1 MNDILR
7 TLLVSVIPSAVV
19 GLGVWW
25 IQKTI
30 VKLDKR
36 RMELDECREQH
47 QVILLKS
54 INAAICLGEA
64 TATAIKNGKA
74 NGEVSDAVKY
84 ATQVKHEQRDFLH
97 EQGIKKII

>member
-1 MNDILR
+1 MEEFFAYILKILPALI
-7 TLLVSVIPSAVV
+7 T
-19 GLGVWW
+19 GLGVWR
-25 IQKTI
+25 IQVI
-30 VKLDKR
+30 IGRAENR
-36 RMELDECREQH
+36 RKDADECREKLQI
-47 QVILLKS
+47 ILLKS

-84 ATQVKHEQRDFLH
+84 ATQIKHEQRDFLH